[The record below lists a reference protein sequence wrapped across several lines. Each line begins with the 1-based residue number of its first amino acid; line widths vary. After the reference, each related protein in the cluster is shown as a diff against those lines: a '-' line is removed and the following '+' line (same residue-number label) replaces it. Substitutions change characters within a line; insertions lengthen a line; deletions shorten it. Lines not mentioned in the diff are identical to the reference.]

1 MLKSELVIL
10 ALNGAQDEYIISAGQ
25 RLGYLAADKGAKGGA
40 RRILTLALAAA
51 LVLGLGAA
59 AYAGSVY
66 APFFK
71 NAFGMGIAQQEAHSV
86 ELIAPDG
93 KSVKTETYPAST
105 REEAD
110 EAQSDTLIGEYVSP
124 VGQSVQVGDYTVTV
138 REAVLD
144 VNGIGAVSVDIDSPN
159 GHGFAPDGT
168 YSELTPEVFF
178 GFNPHSQSGTPIAA
192 RDYPVQGSYSTTHI
206 SFVYYLAPPVALAPG
221 EDIILRFEQI
231 HRDSNER
238 EGAEIV
244 IPAAECVP
252 ARSFSAEGATAALS
266 PVGLT
271 LNFGTAKGD
280 AIFEEYIIGDLLIT
294 FADGSEYT
302 VKAAGVNNSALG
314 TYDINNVG
322 IHKFAFNRLVD
333 IESAESIFVRVSHS
347 DSQGATEE
355 VYTLK

>member
-1 MLKSELVIL
+1 MLKSESVIL

-25 RLGYLAADKGAKGGA
+25 RLGYLAEAKGAKGGT

-71 NAFGMGIAQQEAHSV
+71 NAFGTGIAEQQAHSV

-93 KSVKTETYPAST
+93 STVKTENYPAST

-124 VGQSVQVGDYTVTV
+124 VGQSAQVADYTVTV
-138 REAVLD
+138 REAVMD
-144 VNGIGAVSVDIDSPN
+144 VNGIGAVSVDIDNPN

-168 YSELTPEVFF
+168 YSELAPEVFF
-178 GFNPHSQSGTPIAA
+178 GFNPQSRGGTPIAA
-192 RDYPVQGSYSTTHI
+192 RDYPVQDSYSATHI
-206 SFVYYLAPPVALAPG
+206 SFVYYLAPPVALTPG
-221 EDIILRFEQI
+221 EDIILRFEKI
-231 HRDSNER
+231 RRDSNER
-238 EGAEIV
+238 ESADIV

-252 ARSFSAEGATAALS
+252 ARSFSADGATAALS

-271 LNFGTAKGD
+271 LTFGTAKGD
-280 AIFEEYIIGDLLIT
+280 AIFEEYIIGDLVIA
-294 FADGSEYT
+294 FADGSDYT
-302 VKAAGVNNSALG
+302 VKAAGVNNAALG
-314 TYDINNVG
+314 TYNINNVG
-322 IHKFAFNRLVD
+322 IHKLAFNRLVD
-333 IESAESIFVRVSHS
+333 IESARSIFVRVSHS
-347 DSQGATEE
+347 DSQGTTEE